1 MSSFSPIIKK
11 RVILAM
17 KCLVSILFVVILLAT
32 IDVQSLK
39 KHLLQIDPLI
49 AGAGVLLSFAMVA
62 ASTWKWST
70 LLRLQG
76 CPLPFRQL
84 YRWYFVGYFYSNF
97 LPSNVGGDV
106 ARAWLASRHARSSA
120 TVMISIFVERFTGLI
135 LLLVLAV
142 LMPWLRPE
150 LLEHPAVSVG
160 MVMGAGGLGLVGL
173 LMVFGVRAS
182 RLQWVRGGLLRFKFW
197 VKADRPGKTATLWE
211 RLAGKLT
218 LLSGRLGELWT
229 ILRTRP
235 GAMLK
240 VSALTL
246 LYYLLMV
253 GNVLLAYRAFGGWA
267 DPVGVAAVLPVALM
281 VAMIPV
287 TLGNLGIAESAYVFY
302 FGLVGLDGGLT
313 LAMGLFLRM
322 KILLLGLVGLGVQ
335 LKEPVRPESTDH
347 S

>member
-1 MSSFSPIIKK
+1 MSALSPIVKK
-11 RVILAM
+11 RLILAV
-17 KCLVSILFVVILLAT
+17 KCLVSVLFVVILLTT
-32 IDVQSLK
+32 IDVESLK
-39 KHLLQIDPLI
+39 SHLLQIDPLI

-76 CPLPFRQL
+76 CPIPFLKL

-106 ARAWLASRHARSSA
+106 ARAWLASRHACSMS

-135 LLLVLAV
+135 LLLLLAV
-142 LMPWLRPE
+142 FMPWLRPE
-150 LLEHPAVSVG
+150 LVTHPAVVVG
-160 MVMGAGGLGLVGL
+160 MVMGAGGLGLLGL

-182 RLQWVRGGLLRFKFW
+182 RLRWVQSGLLRIKSL
-197 VKADRPGKTATLWE
+197 VKADRLGKMGTLWE
-211 RLAGKLT
+211 RVADKLT
-218 LLSGRLGELWT
+218 ILSSRLGELWT
-229 ILRTRP
+229 ILRTQP

-240 VSALTL
+240 VIALTL

-267 DPVGVAAVLPVALM
+267 DPVGIAAVLPVALM

-287 TLGNLGIAESAYVFY
+287 TLGNLGIAEGAYVFY

-322 KILLLGLVGLGVQ
+322 KILVLGLVGLGVQ
-335 LKEPVRPESTDH
+335 LKEPVRLEPVDPS
-347 S
+347 